1 MIQHLPKK
9 MTPEI
14 VELARW
20 CRDNLDVKWPGTI
33 PIACIDHDAVAKD
46 HRDGIFRFS
55 PDGVPPHS
63 SIDMVPNLTRWET
76 YGVLRGVLAVMEPA
90 ASVVWWEPAGKL
102 ENLSCWLV
110 KLPEMF
116 GDIGNGPTM
125 IEAVIAAIRLHV
137 ENKETP

>member
-76 YGVLRGVLAVMEPA
+76 YGVLRGALAGMDGLAEV
-90 ASVVWWEPAGKL
+90 SWVFSDDAGSPL
-102 ENLSCWLV
+102 WMVDLDRGGMHAIG
-110 KLPEMF
+110 PE
-116 GDIGNGPTM
+116 PTM

-137 ENKETP
+137 EDKETP